1 MTKKRQNRK
10 RCPGRGF
17 EVIKPLASSSS
28 GNAYLIGGR
37 SPLLLDCGLP
47 YRQLQKAAGYQL
59 ASLAGC
65 LVTHEHGDHSKAAKD
80 LMKSGVDLYCSQGTA
95 DALKLDGH
103 RLNIIKARQQFR
115 LGGWQVL
122 PFETEH
128 DAKEPLGFLL
138 AADGERILYATDTFY
153 IRYRF
158 PGLTHIL
165 LEVNFA
171 QDILDANIERGLS
184 PAHRRRVMRSHMS
197 LETAK
202 GFLRANDLSKVR
214 EIWLCHLSDGNS
226 DAERFKREIQAT
238 TGKPVFVAEK

>member
-1 MTKKRQNRK
+1 MIT
-10 RCPGRGF
+10 
-17 EVIKPLASSSS
+17 PLASSSS

-47 YRQLQKAAGYQL
+47 FRQLQKTTGYQL

-65 LVTHEHGDHSKAAKD
+65 LLSHEHKDHSKAAKD
-80 LMKSGVDLYCSQGTA
+80 LMGAGVDLYTSQGTA
-95 DALKLDGH
+95 EALELDHH
-103 RLNIIKARQQFR
+103 RLHVIQARQQFQVED
-115 LGGWQVL
+115 WTVL
-122 PFETEH
+122 PFETQH

-138 AADGERILYATDTFY
+138 AAGEEKILYATDTFY

-158 PGLTHIL
+158 RGLTHIL

-171 QDILDANIERGLS
+171 QDILDANVESWLS

-202 GFLRANDLSKVR
+202 DFFRANDLSKVR

-226 DAERFKREIQAT
+226 DAERFKREIQAL
-238 TGKPVFVAEK
+238 TGKPVYVAKK

>member
-1 MTKKRQNRK
+1 MIT
-10 RCPGRGF
+10 
-17 EVIKPLASSSS
+17 PLASSSS

-47 YRQLQKAAGYQL
+47 FRQLQKATGYQL

-65 LVTHEHGDHSKAAKD
+65 LLSHEHKDHSKAAKD
-80 LMKSGVDLYCSQGTA
+80 LMGAGVDLYTSQGTA
-95 DALKLDGH
+95 EALELDHH
-103 RLNIIKARQQFR
+103 RLHVIQARQQFQVED
-115 LGGWQVL
+115 WTVL
-122 PFETEH
+122 PFETQH

-138 AADGERILYATDTFY
+138 AAGEEKILYATDTFY

-158 PGLTHIL
+158 RGLTHIL

-171 QDILDANIERGLS
+171 QDILDANVESGLS

-202 GFLRANDLSKVR
+202 DFFRANDLSKVR

-226 DAERFKREIQAT
+226 DAERFKREIQAL
-238 TGKPVFVAEK
+238 TGKPVYVAKK